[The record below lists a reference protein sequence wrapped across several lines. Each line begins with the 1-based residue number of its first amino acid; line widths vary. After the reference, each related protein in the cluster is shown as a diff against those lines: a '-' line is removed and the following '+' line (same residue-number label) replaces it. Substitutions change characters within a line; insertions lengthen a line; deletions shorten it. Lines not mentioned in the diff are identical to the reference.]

1 MKLSREDSS
10 NDAESESKP
19 IPMESNNIAMYDSG
33 FATLTNE
40 HGITESKIFQQNKI
54 KIEAEALVPNSI
66 VLLYYLE
73 I

>member
-1 MKLSREDSS
+1 
-10 NDAESESKP
+10 
-19 IPMESNNIAMYDSG
+19 MYDLR

-40 HGITESKIFQQNKI
+40 YGITESKIVQQDKI

-66 VLLYYLE
+66 VLLYYLK